1 MNKAVYLG
9 AIGVMAVVVA
19 VLGYKLSQKTDVVEV
34 QQGHIENLDLERNN
48 LTQELEI
55 MALRYDTMKTG
66 NQMLQAELLGQRE
79 LVSELQGKLK
89 SKGYSLSKARKEAET
104 LRSIMKDYI
113 GTIDS
118 LNQLNIA
125 LIAERDQI
133 AAEMDVVRGN
143 NDNLRGNLEDSE
155 QIIAEGQV
163 LQALN
168 FQTEAVKLRNNGSQ
182 SATSRAS
189 KAEMVKSCFSIMANR
204 IASVGTK
211 ELYMQITGPDGKI
224 LPTSNGV
231 ASALLDGNNQQFSV
245 KRNIDYQRQEMDVCI
260 FYTVS
265 SELPEGDYKVTI
277 FENGLS
283 IGSSSLSLR

>member
-34 QQGHIENLDLERNN
+34 QQGQISNLDLERSN
-48 LTQELEI
+48 LQQELEI
-55 MALRYDTMKTG
+55 MALRYDTMQTG
-66 NQMLQAELLGQRE
+66 NQLLQAELLGQRE
-79 LVSELQGKLK
+79 MVADLQGKLK
-89 SKGYSLSKARKEAET
+89 SKGYSLSQARKEAET
-104 LRSIMKDYI
+104 LRSIMKGYI

-118 LNQLNIA
+118 LNQLN
-125 LIAERDQI
+125 LTLLAEQEQML
-133 AAEMDVVRGN
+133 AEMDVFRDN
-143 NDNLRGNLEDSE
+143 NENLRENLQDSE

-182 SATSRAS
+182 TATTKASR
-189 KAEMVKSCFSIMANR
+189 AEMVKSCFSIMANR
-204 IASVGTK
+204 ISSVGTK
-211 ELYMQITGPDGKI
+211 ELYMQISGPDGKI
-224 LPTSNGV
+224 LPTKNGV
-231 ASALLDGNNQQFSV
+231 ASALLDGNNAQYSV

-260 FYTVS
+260 FYSITA
-265 SELPEGDYKVTI
+265 ELAEGDYKVTI